1 MFWYYTKFPIL
12 KKNGYINNFHI
23 LKSMGK
29 MPDYINAEE
38 YTIPTILNLF
48 FNKSIR
54 GYFTDLEVSEIF
66 NNKNLC
72 GVILYLNSIDV
83 ITIPIKIYETIIGRY
98 SLDIIA
104 SKIYTKCE
112 LFDKNP
118 NYQSY
123 IDDGI
128 KKNKN
133 CYNLISHQQVREVA
147 DNNTLTF
154 TREGDK
160 LIVKFM

>member
-1 MFWYYTKFPIL
+1 MKLGNKF
-12 KKNGYINNFHI
+12 
-23 LKSMGK
+23 
-29 MPDYINAEE
+29 
-38 YTIPTILNLF
+38 
-48 FNKSIR
+48 KSIS
-54 GYFTDLEVSEIF
+54 YEVNELSNNSSFSNNDNSKTLWKRNRLF

-104 SKIYTKCE
+104 SNIYTKCE

-128 KKNKN
+128 KKTYEYIKKRGTRPFDYNINIEINNDLTPTTWKNKE
-133 CYNLISHQQVREVA
+133 I
-147 DNNTLTF
+147 
-154 TREGDK
+154 
-160 LIVKFM
+160 